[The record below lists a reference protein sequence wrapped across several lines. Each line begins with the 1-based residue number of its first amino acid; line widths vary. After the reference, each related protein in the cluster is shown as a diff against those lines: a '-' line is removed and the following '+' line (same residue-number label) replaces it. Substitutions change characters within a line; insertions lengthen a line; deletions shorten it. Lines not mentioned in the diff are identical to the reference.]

1 LPEIRL
7 MQIMKKK
14 VDNHLTSQVSF
25 KWFVKNENWYVKS
38 LGLES
43 NTSEGHEFLTLL
55 NSI

>member
-38 LGLES
+38 LGLER
-43 NTSEGHEFLTLL
+43 NTSEGHEFLT
-55 NSI
+55 